1 MSQLLNNFVV
11 TILTAVYE
19 ATSLK
24 FGSYDLAAIT
34 ESGNDYILR
43 SSFIHLLEFML
54 VPICIVLL
62 FAIVRTSR
70 KAHELKRTLAA
81 AIETPP
87 SASPATVMH
96 DRWQEILNHLDS
108 TNESEWKVA
117 VIEADKLVDDI
128 LKNSFAGETMGE
140 RLMNIDKTQLLSID
154 SLWEAHKVRNR
165 LAHEVNY
172 FLRHAEAVKAIRY
185 FEAALHEL
193 GML

>member
-1 MSQLLNNFVV
+1 MSQLFNNFIV
-11 TILTAVYE
+11 TILTAIYE

-34 ESGNDYILR
+34 ESGNDYILH
-43 SSFIHLLEFML
+43 STAIHFLEFIL
-54 VPICIVLL
+54 VPVCVL
-62 FAIVRTSR
+62 FFIAIIRTSR
-70 KAHELKRTLAA
+70 KSHELKRTLAT
-81 AIETPP
+81 AIETPAQ
-87 SASPATVMH
+87 ASPTTVMH
-96 DRWQEILNHLDS
+96 DRWQEILAHLDS
-108 TNESEWKVA
+108 NNESEWKVA
-117 VIEADKLVDDI
+117 IIEADKLVDDV

-154 SLWEAHKVRNR
+154 GLWEAHKIRNR

-193 GML
+193 GSL